1 MVRMIRSF
9 SCCLL
14 TVGALLG
21 VLVSSSRGQD
31 RISRDDAAVA
41 MRKAATFYREKV
53 AVEGG
58 YVYHYSL
65 DLAQRWGEG
74 VASPDQVW
82 VQPPGTPT
90 VGMSFLNAY
99 EATGDSY
106 YLDAARE
113 AAEVLAYGQF
123 RSGGWTN
130 SIDVARRREGHRYS
144 GGDRRQ
150 DGNSSL
156 DDGQTQ
162 SAIQLVVL
170 VDEALEFKNEEIH
183 ESAMMALD
191 ALLAAQFANGAF
203 PQVWRGPASKQPVL
217 KASYPDYD
225 WRNEGRIK
233 EYWDMYTLND
243 NVCGYVADALVTAHR
258 VYGDEKYL
266 AALARLG
273 DFLILAQM
281 PDPQPAWAQQY
292 NYDMHP
298 IWARAF
304 EPPGVSGDESQEAI
318 ETLMT
323 VFDATGELKYLEPI
337 PRAIAYL
344 KKSLLPDGRLARYYE
359 LKTNRPLYMKRNGR
373 QYELTYDD
381 SDLPSHYGWKT
392 DSRLEKLQQRYNELK
407 ENGPRSDEA
416 REASTSRRVAGSRV
430 AEIVGDLDDEGRWIS
445 VYDGEPLVGQPK
457 FERGMKYLSSAVFS
471 RNVTILSAYLA
482 ATKEK

>member
-1 MVRMIRSF
+1 MMLVRCVLAAF
-9 SCCLL
+9 
-14 TVGALLG
+14 G
-21 VLVSSSRGQD
+21 VWAAVLCGSAVSSRAQD
-31 RISRDDAAVA
+31 GVSRDEVVAA
-41 MRKAATFYREKV
+41 MRQAATFYRESV

-74 VASPDQVW
+74 AATPDQVW

-90 VGMSFLNAY
+90 VGMAYLKAY

-113 AAEVLAYGQF
+113 AAEVLAYGQL

-130 SIDVARRREGHRYS
+130 SIDVARREGRRFS
-144 GGDRRQ
+144 GGDKRR

-170 VDEALEFKNEEIH
+170 VDEALEFENEEIH

-225 WRNEGRIK
+225 WRTEGRIK

-318 ETLMT
+318 ETLMKA
-323 VFDATGELKYLEPI
+323 FEATGDPKYLEPI
-337 PRAIAYL
+337 PRAVFYL
-344 KKSLLPDGRLARYYE
+344 RESLLPDGRLARYYE
-359 LKTNRPLYMKRNGR
+359 LQTNRPLYMQRNGR

-392 DSRLEKLQQRYNELK
+392 DSRLEKLERQYNELN
-407 ENGPRSDEA
+407 ENGSRPSD
-416 REASTSRRVAGSRV
+416 SRRVSESRV
-430 AEIVGDLDDEGRWIS
+430 AQVVGDLDEQGRWIS
-445 VYDGEPLVGQPK
+445 VYDKEALVGQPK
-457 FERGMKYLSSAVFS
+457 FQRGMKYLSSDVFC
-471 RNVTILSAYLA
+471 RNMTTLGRYLEDSS
-482 ATKEK
+482 KD